1 MKEIDRRRLLGG
13 ILCGAAAAAA
23 GLTLTSAPSEAMPF
37 DARVAGSL
45 DGMVEKAQ
53 VVVVKSSELAPRV
66 VLATVI
72 TAAGVAGGIE
82 VDASVAGVD
91 ARRWSDPRYPRRAAP
106 IAGLRPTSW
115 ATMTRWL
122 RS

>member
-1 MKEIDRRRLLGG
+1 MKAIGRRRLMCG
-13 ILCGAAAAAA
+13 ILCSAVAAAA
-23 GLTLTSAPSEAMPF
+23 GLALTSAPSEAMPF

-53 VVVVKSSELAPRV
+53 VVVVNPSSPSLALLVASRSTRLW
-66 VLATVI
+66 LALTPD
-72 TAAGVAGGIE
+72 AG
-82 VDASVAGVD
+82 
-91 ARRWSDPRYPRRAAP
+91 SDPRYPRRAAP